1 MNKAVPLVRDMDWA
15 AKTVETRQW
24 FAAYTTSSHEKR
36 VAEHCQVRDIESFLP
51 VYQSTRRWRNGCT
64 VNLERPLF
72 PGYVFV
78 RVNQQHRVRVLDL
91 PGVVSI
97 VGTAR
102 QPAPLPDADIEALR
116 NGIHRVNAEPRAYL
130 QAGDRA
136 KIRNGPLAGMT
147 GILVRKKNNLRVIL
161 TLELIMK
168 SISVEVDE
176 QDLEVAAQEPVS
188 CGDVPNRR
196 EFLRYTRTPK
206 VVEGR
211 FN

>member
-1 MNKAVPLVRDMDWA
+1 MAVHLAEDVEVKAE
-15 AKTVETRQW
+15 TVEARQW
-24 FAAYTTSSHEKR
+24 FAAYTTSCHEKS
-36 VAEHCQVRDIESFLP
+36 VVEHCHVRGIDCFLP
-51 VYQSTRRWRNGCT
+51 TYRSTRRWKNGCT

-78 RVNQQHRVRVLDL
+78 RVNHSYRVRVLEV

-97 VGTAR
+97 VGAAR
-102 QPAPLPDADIEALR
+102 RPTPLPDADVEALR
-116 NGIHRVNAEPRAYL
+116 SGVHLLNAEPHSYL
-130 QAGDRA
+130 RAGDRV

-147 GILVRKKNNLRVIL
+147 GILVRKKTSLRVVL

-176 QDLEVAAQEPVS
+176 QHVELATQELVS
-188 CGDVPNRR
+188 WGDVPDRR
-196 EFLRYTRTPK
+196 EFLQSARTPK
-206 VVEGR
+206 VLQHR

>member
-1 MNKAVPLVRDMDWA
+1 MAMAVHLTEDIEAKAEA
-15 AKTVETRQW
+15 VERQW
-24 FAAYTTSSHEKR
+24 FAAYTTSCHEKS
-36 VAEHCQVRDIESFLP
+36 VVEHCHVRDIDCFLP
-51 VYQSTRRWRNGCT
+51 TYRSARRWKNGCT

-78 RVNQQHRVRVLDL
+78 RVNLTHRVRVLEV

-97 VGTAR
+97 VGAAR
-102 QPAPLPDADIEALR
+102 QPTPLPDADVEALR
-116 NGIHRVNAEPRAYL
+116 NGIHLLDAEPHSYL
-130 QAGDRA
+130 RAGDRV
-136 KIRNGPLAGMT
+136 KIRKGPLAGMT
-147 GILVRKKNNLRVIL
+147 GILVRKKNNLRVVL

-176 QDLEVAAQEPVS
+176 QHVELVAQELES
-188 CGDVPNRR
+188 CGDVSDRS
-196 EFLRYTRTPK
+196 EFLWSARTPN

>member
-1 MNKAVPLVRDMDWA
+1 MTTAVHLAGDIEVPTE
-15 AKTVETRQW
+15 TVEARRW
-24 FAAYTTSSHEKR
+24 FAAYTTSCHEKT
-36 VAEHCQVRDIESFLP
+36 VVEHCHVRAIDCFLP
-51 VYQSTRRWRNGCT
+51 TYRSARRWKNGCT

-78 RVNQQHRVRVLDL
+78 RMNHTHRVRVLEV

-97 VGTAR
+97 VGAAR
-102 QPAPLPDADIEALR
+102 QPTPLPDADIEALR
-116 NGIHRVNAEPRAYL
+116 NGVHLLSAEPHSYL
-130 QAGDRA
+130 SAGDKV

-147 GILVRKKNNLRVIL
+147 GILVRRKNSLRVVL

-176 QDLEVAAQEPVS
+176 QDLERATQELVS
-188 CGDVPNRR
+188 RSGVPDRR
-196 EFLRYTRTPK
+196 EFLWSSRSPE
-206 VVEGR
+206 VFEGR